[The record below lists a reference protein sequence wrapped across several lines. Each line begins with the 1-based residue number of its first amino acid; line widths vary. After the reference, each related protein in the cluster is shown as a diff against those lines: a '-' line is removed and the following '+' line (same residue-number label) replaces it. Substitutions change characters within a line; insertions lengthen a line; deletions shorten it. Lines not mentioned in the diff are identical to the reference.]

1 MPVPAIMRV
10 CSTQSKVVTMT
21 HQYKDHRPD
30 SAKGKVHE
38 VFDTK
43 GKDAAIKKAASLDIA
58 ETTARTWC
66 SSWKNAK
73 KSKKAAAPAKSKA
86 KAKAKP
92 AAKAKA
98 KAKPAKREKLEAAHA
113 SA

>member
-1 MPVPAIMRV
+1 
-10 CSTQSKVVTMT
+10 MT

-43 GKDAAIKKAASLDIA
+43 GKDAAIKKATALDIA

-66 SSWKNAK
+66 SSWKNASPK
-73 KSKKAAAPAKSKA
+73 KAKKAKAAAPKKANKANATAGGKKPGVKA
-86 KAKAKP
+86 KAKAPAKKAASKP
-92 AAKAKA
+92 
-98 KAKPAKREKLEAAHA
+98 KREKLDGAQHAAA
-113 SA
+113 

>member
-1 MPVPAIMRV
+1 M
-10 CSTQSKVVTMT
+10 S

-43 GKDAAIKKAASLDIA
+43 GKDAAIKKAAALDIA

-66 SSWKNAK
+66 SSWKNASPK
-73 KSKKAAAPAKSKA
+73 KSKKAKAAPTKA

-98 KAKPAKREKLEAAHA
+98 KAKPAKREKLESAHA

>member
-1 MPVPAIMRV
+1 M
-10 CSTQSKVVTMT
+10 S

-43 GKDAAIKKAASLDIA
+43 GKDAAIKKATSLDIA

-73 KSKKAAAPAKSKA
+73 SKKKAKAAPAKAPAKKA
-86 KAKAKP
+86 VKKA

-98 KAKPAKREKLEAAHA
+98 PTKKSAKPAKREKLEAHA
-113 SA
+113 AA

>member
-1 MPVPAIMRV
+1 M
-10 CSTQSKVVTMT
+10 S

-43 GKDAAIKKAASLDIA
+43 GKDAAIKKAAALDIA

-73 KSKKAAAPAKSKA
+73 KSKSKVKAAAPAKSKS

-98 KAKPAKREKLEAAHA
+98 KSKPAKREKLEERA